1 MKKFFRAFGYPA
13 SVWFPKS
20 EYNFL
25 AFICV
30 SFAIAMFVSPY
41 PQYAMWA
48 GFLFAAY
55 AAAYA
60 ANKKPAHIAYCGY
73 GDTNIAIAKETH
85 MNARKLYSLLGNH
98 TEAGYP
104 NARKNFFM

>member
-1 MKKFFRAFGYPA
+1 MGHDYYGIFFIAF
-13 SVWFPKS
+13 
-20 EYNFL
+20 
-25 AFICV
+25 
-30 SFAIAMFVSPY
+30 
-41 PQYAMWA
+41 
-48 GFLFAAY
+48 
-55 AAAYA
+55 
-60 ANKKPAHIAYCGY
+60 YCGY

>member
-48 GFLFAAY
+48 GFLFAQQ
-55 AAAYA
+55 
-60 ANKKPAHIAYCGY
+60 G
-73 GDTNIAIAKETH
+73 
-85 MNARKLYSLLGNH
+85 S
-98 TEAGYP
+98 
-104 NARKNFFM
+104 